1 MNWLTRRLRRIP
13 LGVDSKALLE
23 SAASRAK
30 SYALD
35 YVGVEHVFLSAWAL
49 PESHIG
55 HQFIAKLPV
64 DVPVFISELEVYSR
78 VQTNRPVPEVLPHTP
93 RLAQVIKGA
102 RKLARWT
109 DSPEVTVELLLGAIA
124 WECNSAVCHVL
135 RKHTQRHL
143 DIQESAISSQMFFAL
158 VCFPGAHLFRP
169 KKPKIEEE
177 N

>member
-13 LGVDSKALLE
+13 LSADSKALLE
-23 SAASRAK
+23 SAAARAK

-35 YVGVEHVFLSAWAL
+35 YVGVEHVFLSVWAL

-55 HQFIAKLPV
+55 HQFISRLPV
-64 DVPVFISELEVYSR
+64 DVSAFISELEVYSR
-78 VQTNRPVPEVLPHTP
+78 VETKRPVPEVLPRTP
-93 RLAQVIKGA
+93 RLAFIIKEA

-135 RKHTQRHL
+135 RKHVQGRL
-143 DIQESAISSQMFFAL
+143 DIQEAAISGQMFFAL

-169 KKPKIEEE
+169 KKPKIE
-177 N
+177 